1 MAKNKKFIP
10 RLEKQYNEEVV
21 PSLLKQFKMK
31 NVMQVPRLKKIVLNM
46 GIGDGVEDPKLLDE
60 AVEELTF
67 ISGQKPIITKA
78 KKDISN
84 FKIRRGEKIGCKVTL
99 RRTRMYEFM
108 DRFFNI
114 ALPRVRDFKGVNDSG
129 FDGKGNFTMGVREQI
144 IFPEVNYEKVQKI
157 RGLNITFVTDSDQD
171 EHVYHLLKELGMPFQ
186 KR

>member
-1 MAKNKKFIP
+1 
-10 RLEKQYNEEVV
+10 
-21 PSLLKQFKMK
+21 MK

-171 EHVYHLLKELGMPFQ
+171 EHVYHLLKALGMPFQ